1 MKRWHC
7 AAIFGKIDEKKEQQ
21 EIIQI
26 MNILFFLTP
35 KEDVAHVD
43 EDDTMRQVLEKMEH
57 HGYTA
62 IPLLSREGK
71 YIGTITEGDLL
82 LVLKDRNFPD
92 LKLLEDMPITSIQRR
107 RDNEAVK
114 IDESMED
121 LFGKVMNQNFV
132 PVVDDKRVFIGIV
145 TRKDILAYLGKKA
158 AAQENGVQGH
168 GSGIVMDRTKEFLK
182 FVIFSQNRMVIRY
195 NMKER

>member
-1 MKRWHC
+1 
-7 AAIFGKIDEKKEQQ
+7 
-21 EIIQI
+21 

-82 LVLKDRNFPD
+82 WEMREKDFPD
-92 LKLLEDMPITSIQRR
+92 LHRME
-107 RDNEAVK
+107 K
-114 IDESMED
+114 IR
-121 LFGKVMNQNFV
+121 F
-132 PVVDDKRVFIGIV
+132 
-145 TRKDILAYLGKKA
+145 
-158 AAQENGVQGH
+158 
-168 GSGIVMDRTKEFLK
+168 SGFEVA
-182 FVIFSQNRMVIRY
+182 
-195 NMKER
+195 